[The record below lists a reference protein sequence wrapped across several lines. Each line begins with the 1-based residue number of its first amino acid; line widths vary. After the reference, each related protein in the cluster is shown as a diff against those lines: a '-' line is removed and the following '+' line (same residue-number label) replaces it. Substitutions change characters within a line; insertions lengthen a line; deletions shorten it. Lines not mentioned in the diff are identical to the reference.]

1 MESGKR
7 VENLPPPIRF
17 EQMARTDPPADI
29 TVLLRAWADGD
40 SAALDQLLPVVY
52 ARLRRIA
59 RAQMKHE
66 RDRILQPTALVNE
79 AFMRLVGAA
88 SITWQDRA
96 HFFAVCSTMMRRVLV
111 DAARARQAEKR
122 GGRDIEVDLVDG
134 LDQGVRKGREL
145 IALDDALEA
154 LARIDA
160 RKARVVE
167 LKFFGGL
174 NVQEASE
181 VLKVS
186 PRTVMR
192 DWNLARAW
200 LLREMAS

>member
-1 MESGKR
+1 
-7 VENLPPPIRF
+7 
-17 EQMARTDPPADI
+17 MARPDPSDDV
-29 TVLLRAWADGD
+29 TLLLRAWAGGD
-40 SAALDQLLPVVY
+40 SAALEQLLPVVY
-52 ARLRRIA
+52 GNLRRIA
-59 RAQMKHE
+59 RAHMSQE
-66 RDRILQPTALVNE
+66 RGGTLQPTALVNE
-79 AFMRLVGAA
+79 TFIRLIGGT

-111 DAARARQAEKR
+111 DAARRRQAEKR
-122 GGRDIEVDLVDG
+122 GGGDIEVDFAEG
-134 LDQGVRKGREL
+134 LDLAVHKGREL

-154 LARIDA
+154 LAQVDP

-174 NVQEASE
+174 NVKEASE

-192 DWNLARAW
+192 DWHLARAW
-200 LLREMAS
+200 LLRELAS

>member
-1 MESGKR
+1 
-7 VENLPPPIRF
+7 
-17 EQMARTDPPADI
+17 MAQPDPRADV
-29 TVLLRAWADGD
+29 TLLLRAWAEGD
-40 SAALDQLLPVVY
+40 AAALDELLPVVY
-52 ARLRRIA
+52 GRLRRIA
-59 RAQMKHE
+59 RARMHHE
-66 RDRILQPTALVNE
+66 PNGILQPTALINE
-79 AFMRLVGAA
+79 VFIRLVGAA

-96 HFFAVCSTMMRRVLV
+96 HFFAVCSTMMRRVIV
-111 DAARARQAEKR
+111 DAARARHAEKR

-134 LDQGVRKGREL
+134 FDQGVRKGREL
-145 IALDDALEA
+145 VALDDALEA
-154 LARIDA
+154 LARVDE

-174 NVQEASE
+174 NVKEASE

-200 LLREMAS
+200 LLRELAS

>member
-1 MESGKR
+1 MTQPDRR
-7 VENLPPPIRF
+7 VDVTL
-17 EQMARTDPPADI
+17 
-29 TVLLRAWADGD
+29 LLRAWAEGD
-40 SAALDQLLPVVY
+40 SAALDELLPVVY
-52 ARLRRIA
+52 DRLRRIA
-59 RAQMKHE
+59 RAQMRRE
-66 RDRILQPTALVNE
+66 REGLLQPTALINE
-79 AFMRLVGAA
+79 AFIRLVGAT
-88 SITWQDRA
+88 SITWEDRA

-111 DAARARQAEKR
+111 DAARARQAAKR
-122 GGRDIEVDLVDG
+122 GGREIEVDLVDG
-134 LDQGVRKGREL
+134 FDRAVHKGREL

-154 LARIDA
+154 LAQLDA

-174 NVQEASE
+174 SVEEASE

-200 LLREMAS
+200 LLRELAS

>member
-1 MESGKR
+1 
-7 VENLPPPIRF
+7 
-17 EQMARTDPPADI
+17 MARPDSSDDVTL
-29 TVLLRAWADGD
+29 LLRAWADGD
-40 SAALDQLLPVVY
+40 SAALEQLLPVVY
-52 ARLRRIA
+52 GSLRRIA
-59 RAQMKHE
+59 RAQMSQE
-66 RDRILQPTALVNE
+66 RGGTLQPTALVNE
-79 AFMRLVGAA
+79 AFLRLIGAT
-88 SITWQDRA
+88 SISWQDRA

-111 DAARARQAEKR
+111 DAARRRQAEKR
-122 GGRDIEVDLVDG
+122 GGGDIEVDLAEG
-134 LDQGVRKGREL
+134 LEPAVHKGREL

-154 LARIDA
+154 LARIDP

-174 NVQEASE
+174 NVKEASE

-200 LLREMAS
+200 LLRELAS